1 MLWVSILLVLI
12 LIISACS
19 SQNGALDVT
28 RTGIA
33 QANSTTSS
41 LIRETQAQ
49 GTQNSQATGIPQ
61 VVTGQLMITTTPN
74 PSPQVIII
82 SSTPQPTSELT
93 AIPAVVNT
101 TSLPTLPVL
110 PSATSVPNSV
120 AVPTQDSI
128 GAVQAAQ
135 TTATALSDLF
145 NQTPVAQSLVPT
157 SDGNEMPETG
167 GGGTP
172 LPPSSPTAPPNLPPP
187 DMFFEDYGV
196 NPFLDTE
203 DDHLSTFAM
212 DVDTASYTVARNYLR
227 DANQLPDPDSVRP
240 EEFINYFSMDYPSPT
255 EDAFAIHLEAAPAPF
270 GYDGHYLLQV
280 GLQGKYVPLEARQ
293 PAILTFVI
301 DVSGSMEGA
310 NRLGLVK
317 ESLYLLVNNLRDD
330 DYVSIVTYADGAKI
344 VLHPTSVYNRETIL
358 NSIDSLRTEGSTYAE
373 AGLRLGY
380 DVAKSVYR
388 DGAINRVILLSDGV
402 ANVGQTGPDSILNI
416 VADHVSRG
424 ITLSTVGFGMG
435 NYNDVMMERLA
446 NDGNG
451 NYHYVDELREAR
463 RVFVHNLTST
473 LQVIAY
479 DAKIQVDFNPGV
491 TDRYRLIGYENRDVA
506 DEDFRND
513 TVDAGEVGAGHSVTA
528 LYELALEEDADGT
541 VATIYV
547 RYQDV
552 DTDEI
557 IEVAQDITTAD
568 LVQSIDE
575 TDPQWRLLAGVA
587 EFSELLR
594 DSYWAQDGN
603 YDNLLAWLEPLQVY
617 MIDNGELIE
626 LIEMVH
632 RARNY
637 SQN

>member
-1 MLWVSILLVLI
+1 MKTNLNNKYRQKTLWTSILLVVL

-19 SQNGALDVT
+19 HQDGASDVT

-33 QANSTTSS
+33 QLNSTTSS
-41 LIRETQAQ
+41 LIHETQVQ
-49 GTQNSQATGIPQ
+49 GTQNSQATLI
-61 VVTGQLMITTTPN
+61 
-74 PSPQVIII
+74 
-82 SSTPQPTSELT
+82 
-93 AIPAVVNT
+93 
-101 TSLPTLPVL
+101 
-110 PSATSVPNSV
+110 
-120 AVPTQDSI
+120 PTQDGIS
-128 GAVQAAQ
+128 AAHAAQ
-135 TTATALSDLF
+135 TTATALSNLF
-145 NQTPVAQSLVPT
+145 NQTPIAEATLGSIPTQS
-157 SDGNEMPETG
+157 GNEMPQTGG

-172 LPPSSPTAPPNLPPP
+172 IPTPAPTTLPPS

-227 DANQLPDPDSVRP
+227 DSNQLPDPDSVRP
-240 EEFINYFSMDYPSPT
+240 EEFINYFSVDYPSPT
-255 EDAFAIHLEAAPAPF
+255 ENAFAIHLEAAPAPF
-270 GYDGHYLLQV
+270 GYDGHYLMQV
-280 GLQGKYVPLEARQ
+280 GLQGRYVPMEERQ
-293 PAILTFVI
+293 PALLTFVI

-310 NRLGLVK
+310 TRLGLVK
-317 ESLYLLVNNLRDD
+317 DSLNLLVNNLRDD
-330 DYVSIVTYADGAKI
+330 DYVSIVTYANGAKV

-358 NSIDSLRTEGSTYAE
+358 KSIDSLHTEGSTFAE

-388 DGAINRVILLSDGV
+388 DDAINRVILLSDGV
-402 ANVGQTGPDSILNI
+402 ANVGETGPDSILNI

-435 NYNDVMMERLA
+435 NYNDVLMEQLA

-451 NYHYVDELREAR
+451 NYHYVDEIREAR

-479 DAKIQVDFNPGV
+479 DAKVQVDFNPDV
-491 TDRYRLIGYENRDVA
+491 TDRYRLIGYENRAVA

-528 LYELALEEDADGT
+528 LYELGLDNESDGT
-541 VATIYV
+541 IATVYI
-547 RYQDV
+547 RYQDA
-552 DTDEI
+552 DTEEI
-557 IEVAQDITTAD
+557 VEVTQDITTSD
-568 LVQSIDE
+568 LIRSFDE
-575 TDPQWRLLAGVA
+575 TNPQWRLLAGVA

-594 DSYWAQDGN
+594 GSYWAQDGS
-603 YDNLLAWLEPLQVY
+603 YTNLLAWLEPLQVD

-626 LIEMVH
+626 LIEMIH
-632 RARNY
+632 RTREYN
-637 SQN
+637 Q